1 MKTIAWAFTLFALVT
16 CLSAQTTTGGIS
28 GTVSDAAQAAVPSA
42 HVSITRKD
50 TNEVR
55 TTSTD
60 ESGSFE
66 FTAVPPGEYSVQV
79 SQPGFKEAVQN
90 IELRVQ
96 QFAKLDFSL
105 QVGQA
110 TEKVVVTGQT
120 QLLDTE
126 TSSLG
131 QVVENQ
137 EVTQLPLNG
146 RNSLAF
152 VELTPGVRIQNLFG
166 QNLATTNWTGWGNF
180 SINGGLSNSNE
191 VLVDGAPVT
200 MAELNDVVYIPP
212 VDATQEFR
220 IQTDNYSAEFG
231 RSAGG
236 VVNISIKNGSNAFHG
251 NLYEFL
257 RNRSLDAN
265 DFFQNR
271 AGQPRPALTYNQF
284 GGTIGGPIIKDKT
297 FFFINLEAFRQRQGT
312 ALTATVPTLAQRAGD
327 FSQTFNSSGTL
338 ISIADPLTTTQNP
351 DGTYSRQLFAGNVI
365 PTARLNPVALNIM
378 NALWPKPNAAGQT
391 YTGINNFVTSASVA
405 SDSNQGVIRIDQAI
419 GQKWKLYGTYADQSY
434 TPGIFDP
441 FHNKTTTSD
450 LGPDIKQIHYL
461 VISATSIFS
470 PTFIGEF
477 HTSFLRFNLDRSPP
491 SLGYDLVG
499 LGFPQSMV
507 SQLQYKTFPT
517 IDVTGVQ
524 GLSNTTSSV
533 IPRTSNN
540 WSESGSLTWIKS
552 NHTIK
557 TGAQYRV
564 LQLNDL
570 QNNTPT
576 PQFNFDGTFTSNTP
590 LATTPTSG
598 IGFATFLL
606 GDPNSSTS
614 VSTVDALATQRWYW
628 AFFVQDDWK
637 VKKNLVLNL
646 GIQYSLDSSTTERHN
661 RQAWFNKTAAPQIP
675 GVNLP
680 LHGGLEF
687 ATSGQR
693 SPVDLN
699 SHQWGPRL
707 GFAYTLRASTV
718 VRGGYGIYWLPNNL
732 ETPNTGQGAPAW
744 SVNTPFVSSLDGGIT
759 PFNNLSNP
767 YPNGLLVPPGS
778 TQGLNTLVGQSIGV
792 LLRDA
797 KGAGYMQSW
806 NFNIQHDIMRDFA
819 VDIAYAGTKGTHLPL
834 DFGLDQLPDQYL
846 SLGST
851 LNDQV
856 ANPFYGYVTTGTL
869 AQPTVSRG
877 QLLRPYPQFT
887 GVTVDADPIGS
898 STYHSMQLKVTKRFS
913 HSLVSAIYVIS
924 KSLGDSEERAA
935 WNDTGQYGYMDNY
948 NPRLDKSLAAF
959 DTPQRFVLQYNLE
972 LPFGHGQNYLANTGK
987 LDRLVSGWEVTGI
1000 YTAQSGIPLGF
1011 TTATNNTNSYGGGSR
1026 PNVVPGCKK
1035 SVSGSA
1041 QARLDMW
1048 FNTACMVQPPPFTF
1062 GNESRNDPTLRTA
1075 GVNNLDAGFFKN
1087 NYFGHDD
1094 RFNLQFR
1101 SEFFNIFN
1109 RVQFAAPDT
1118 NLGDPQF
1125 GVVTAAANTPR
1136 LIQFALKL
1144 VF

>member
-1 MKTIAWAFTLFALVT
+1 MKAIACILSLFTLAA
-16 CLSAQTTTGGIS
+16 CLNAQTTTGGIS
-28 GTVSDAAQAAVPSA
+28 GTVSDAAQAAVASA
-42 HVSITRKD
+42 QVTLTRTD

-55 TTSTD
+55 TTTTD
-60 ESGSFE
+60 QSGSFE
-66 FTAVPPGEYSVQV
+66 FTAVQPGAYAVQV
-79 SQPGFKEAVQN
+79 SQPGFKAAIQN

-110 TEKVVVTGQT
+110 SEKVVVTGQAE
-120 QLLDTE
+120 LLDTE

-137 EVTQLPLNG
+137 EVTELPLNG
-146 RNSLAF
+146 RNALTF

-191 VLVDGAPVT
+191 VLVDGGPVT

-212 VDATQEFR
+212 VDATREFR

-251 NLYEFL
+251 NVYEFL
-257 RNRSLDAN
+257 RNRVLDAN
-265 DFFQNR
+265 DYFQNQ
-271 AGQPRPALTYNQF
+271 AGQPRPALTYNQW
-284 GGTIGGPIIKDKT
+284 GGSIGGPIIKDKT
-297 FFFINLEAFRQRQGT
+297 FFFINLESFRQRQGT

-327 FSQTFNSSGTL
+327 FSQTFNSGGSL
-338 ISIADPLTTTQNP
+338 ISIADPLTTTTNP

-365 PTARLNPVALNIM
+365 PANRINPVALNIM

-391 YTGINNFVTSASVA
+391 YTNVNNFATSASVA
-405 SDSNQGVIRIDQAI
+405 SDSDQGVIRVDQTV
-419 GQKWKLYGTYADQSY
+419 GQKWKLFGTYADQYY

-450 LGPDIKQIHYL
+450 LGADLKKIHYV
-461 VISATSIFS
+461 VISATAIFN
-470 PTFIGEF
+470 PTLIAEL
-477 HTSFLRFNLDRSPP
+477 HTAFLRFNLDRVPP
-491 SLGYDLVG
+491 SLGYDLAS
-499 LGFPQSMV
+499 LGFPQSLI

-517 IDVTGVQ
+517 IQVAGVQ
-524 GLSNTTSSV
+524 ALSNTTSSV
-533 IPRTSNN
+533 IPRTSND
-540 WSESGSLTWIKS
+540 WSESGSVTKIKGE
-552 NHTIK
+552 HTIK
-557 TGAQYRV
+557 AGAQYRV

-576 PQFNFDGTFTSNTP
+576 PQFNFDGTFTSNNP
-590 LATTPTSG
+590 LTTTPTSG
-598 IGFATFLL
+598 VGFATFLL
-606 GDPNSSTS
+606 GYPNSSTS
-614 VSTVDALATQRWYW
+614 VSTVDSLATQRWYW
-628 AFFVQDDWK
+628 AFFAQDDWK
-637 VKKNLVLNL
+637 LKKNLVLNL
-646 GIQYSLDSSTTERHN
+646 GMQYSLDSSTTERHN
-661 RQAWFNKTAAPQIP
+661 RQAWFNPTAVPSIA
-675 GVNLP
+675 VALP

-687 ATSGQR
+687 ATPSQR
-693 SPVDLN
+693 TPVDLN
-699 SHQWGPRL
+699 THQWGPRV
-707 GFAYTLRASTV
+707 GFAYSLRPSTV

-744 SVNTPFVSSLDGGIT
+744 SVNTPFVSSLNGGIT

-778 TQGLNTLVGQSIGV
+778 AQGLNTLIGQSIGV
-792 LLRDA
+792 LLRKA

-806 NFNIQHDIMRDFA
+806 NFNIQHDFTHDFV

-834 DFGLDQLPDQYL
+834 DFGLNQLPDQYL
-846 SLGST
+846 SLGT
-851 LNDQV
+851 ALNEQV
-856 ANPFYGYVTTGTL
+856 PNPFYGQVTTGTL

-877 QLLRPYPQFT
+877 QLLVPYPQFT
-887 GVTVDADPIGS
+887 GVTVDADPLGS

-913 HSLVSAIYVIS
+913 HSLLSAIYVIS

-959 DTPQRFVLQYNLE
+959 DTPQRFVFQYNLQ
-972 LPFGHGQNYLANTGK
+972 LPLGHGETYLANLGK
-987 LDRLVSGWEVTGI
+987 FDRLVSGWEATGI
-1000 YTAQSGIPLGF
+1000 YTAQSGIPIGF
-1011 TTATNNTNSYGGGSR
+1011 TTATNNTHSYGGGSR
-1026 PNVVPGCKK
+1026 PNVVAGCKK
-1035 SVSGSA
+1035 AISGSA
-1041 QARLDMW
+1041 QARLNEW
-1048 FNTACMVQPPPFTF
+1048 FNTACFTQPPPFTF
-1062 GNESRNDPTLRTA
+1062 GDENRNDPTLRSD
-1075 GVNNLDAGFFKN
+1075 GVNNIDAGFFKN

-1101 SEFFNIFN
+1101 SEFFNLFN
-1109 RVQFAAPDT
+1109 RVQFAAPDAI
-1118 NLGDPQF
+1118 LGDPQF
-1125 GVVTAAANTPR
+1125 GVVSGDANNPR
-1136 LIQFALKL
+1136 LIQFALKF

>member
-1 MKTIAWAFTLFALVT
+1 MKTIV
-16 CLSAQTTTGGIS
+16 CILSLLAVAAYLNAQTTTGGIS
-28 GTVSDAAQAAVPSA
+28 GTVSDSVGAAVPSA
-42 HVSITRKD
+42 RVTITKTD

-60 ESGSFE
+60 ASGSFE
-66 FTAVPPGEYSVQV
+66 FTAVPPGLYAVQV
-79 SQPGFKEAVQN
+79 SQPGFKEAIQK

-96 QFAKLDFSL
+96 QFAKLDFAL

-110 TEKVVVTGQT
+110 TEQVVVSSQV
-120 QLLDTE
+120 QLLDAE

-146 RNSLAF
+146 RNALTF

-166 QNLATTNWTGWGNF
+166 ANLATTNWTGWGNF

-231 RSAGG
+231 RSSGG
-236 VVNISIKNGSNAFHG
+236 VVNISIKNGSNDFHG

-265 DFFQNR
+265 DYFLNG

-297 FFFINLEAFRQRQGT
+297 FFFINIESFRQRQGM
-312 ALTATVPTLAQRAGD
+312 ALTATVPTPAQRAGD
-327 FSQTFNSSGTL
+327 FSQTFNSGGSL

-365 PTARLNPVALNIM
+365 PATRINPVAMNIM
-378 NALWPKPNAAGQT
+378 NALWPLPNAAGQT
-391 YTGINNFVTSASVA
+391 FTNVNNFVTSASVP
-405 SDSNQGVIRIDQAI
+405 SDSDQGLIRIDQNF

-434 TPGIFDP
+434 NPGIFDP
-441 FHNKTTTSD
+441 FHNNTTTSD
-450 LGPDIKQIHYL
+450 LGADIKKIHYV
-461 VISATSIFS
+461 VISATALFS
-470 PTFIGEF
+470 PTFIGEA
-477 HTSFLRFNLDRSPP
+477 HTSFLRFNLDRRPP
-491 SLGYDLVG
+491 SLGYDLTS

-507 SQLQYKTFPT
+507 SQLQFKTFPT
-517 IDVTGVQ
+517 IQVAGIQ
-524 GLSNTTSSV
+524 ALSNTTSSV

-540 WSESGSLTWIKS
+540 WSESGSLTWIKA
-552 NHTIK
+552 NHTVK

-576 PQFNFDGTFTSNTP
+576 PQFNFDGTFTSSTP

-598 IGFATFLL
+598 VGFATFLL
-606 GDPNSSTS
+606 GYPNSSS
-614 VSTVDALATQRWYW
+614 AVSTVDALATQRWYW

-637 VKKNLVLNL
+637 LKKNLVLNL

-661 RQAWFNKTAAPQIP
+661 RQAWFNPTATTSLP
-675 GVNLP
+675 GVSLP
-680 LHGGLEF
+680 LVGGLEF
-687 ATSGQR
+687 ATPSQR
-693 SPVDLN
+693 TPVDLEKN
-699 SHQWGPRL
+699 QWGPRL
-707 GFAYTLRASTV
+707 GFAYSWRPKTV
-718 VRGGYGIYWLPNNL
+718 LRGGYGIYWLPNNL

-744 SVNTPFVSSLDGGIT
+744 SVTTPFVSSLNGGIT
-759 PFNNLSNP
+759 PFNDLSNP

-778 TQGLNTLVGQSIGV
+778 AQGLNTLVGQSIGV
-792 LLRDA
+792 LERNA

-806 NFNIQHDIMRDFA
+806 FFNVQQELTHDFTIDL
-819 VDIAYAGTKGTHLPL
+819 AYAGTKGTHLPL
-834 DFGLDQLPDQYL
+834 DFGLNQLPDQYL
-846 SLGST
+846 ALGSA

-856 ANPFYGYVTTGTL
+856 PNPFYGAVTTGTL

-877 QLLRPYPQFT
+877 QLLLPYPQFT
-887 GVTVDADPIGS
+887 GVTVDADPLGYS
-898 STYHSMQLKVTKRFS
+898 NYNSMQLKVTKRFS
-913 HSLVSAIYVIS
+913 HSLLSAIYVIS

-948 NPRLDKSLAAF
+948 RPQLDYSLAAF
-959 DTPQRFVLQYNLE
+959 DAPQRFVLQYNLD
-972 LPFGHGQNYLANTGK
+972 LPFGHGQTYLADTGK

-1000 YTAQSGIPLGF
+1000 YTAQSGIPIGF

-1035 SVSGSA
+1035 AASGSTRE
-1041 QARLDMW
+1041 RLNEW
-1048 FNTACMVQPPPFTF
+1048 FNTACFTQPPPFTF
-1062 GNESRNDPTLRTA
+1062 GNESRNDPTLRSA
-1075 GVNNLDAGFFKN
+1075 GINDLDAGFFKN
-1087 NYFGHDD
+1087 NFFGHDD

-1101 SEFFNIFN
+1101 SEFFNLFN
-1109 RVQFAAPDT
+1109 RVQFAPPDAV
-1118 NLGDPQF
+1118 LGDPQF
-1125 GVVTAAANTPR
+1125 GVVSAAANNPR